1 MNKIEVGSLV
11 SFVYDNKADRR
22 YVDVVDIKPHNF
34 SGADYSRVAG
44 SSNSYRTFRYDKVS
58 SLQVVAK
65 PDECV
70 LPLTAN
76 SIATVISHL
85 GVAARIHYNEK
96 EDVLVIKKDVFE
108 NPDNAF

>member
-34 SGADYSRVAG
+34 SGADYSRVVG

-70 LPLTAN
+70 LPMTAH
-76 SIATVISHL
+76 SFATVLSHL
-85 GVAARIHYNEK
+85 DKAARVQYNET
-96 EDVLVIKKDVFE
+96 EDVLVIKKDVFK
-108 NPDNAF
+108 NIPY